1 VKRYGYKFVKGGGG
15 WGIGIFGLG
24 ILIGF
29 STGNMDV
36 FRIAFFIGV
45 TVLLIEILRD
55 HFSTDMSISQLRY
68 KKHIKDAET
77 HFETKAYEH
86 AIESLRR
93 AEIYDELSKKHLD
106 MRDDVHAARVK

>member
-1 VKRYGYKFVKGGGG
+1 MKRYGYKFVKGGGG

-55 HFSTDMSISQLRY
+55 HFSMGISISELRY

-77 HFETKAYEH
+77 HFENLAYEK

-93 AEIYDELSKKHLD
+93 AEIYDELSNKHLD
-106 MRDDVHAARVK
+106 MREIALSGKP